1 VLKRVRA
8 LTGSLI
14 RNPASLRD
22 APEWAASLSVER
34 NPLYDG
40 RPWLPFTARRWLRNH
55 LDDESAVFE
64 YGSGGS
70 TLFLARISRHVT
82 SVEHDAGWFA
92 SVARA
97 LAATGL
103 DSYTHTLHEPQ
114 PAAAGSGDDGRYR
127 SGRAEYAGQT
137 FERYVTSVDLQPD
150 RSLDLAIVD
159 GRARVACVERCLPKI
174 REGGHLMLDN
184 SERAEYAPA
193 FSLLAEYRRTDLE
206 GLAPY
211 RTYQW
216 RTSTWRI
223 TGR

>member
-1 VLKRVRA
+1 MLKRVRA

-34 NPLYDG
+34 
-40 RPWLPFTARRWLRNH
+40 ARRR
-55 LDDESAVFE
+55 
-64 YGSGGS
+64 
-70 TLFLARISRHVT
+70 
-82 SVEHDAGWFA
+82 WFA

-193 FSLLAEYRRTDLE
+193 SLLAEYRRTDLE

-211 RTYQW
+211 RPYQW